1 MKPDIFLKKK
11 LKYFFELHENKT
23 HHLFF
28 ISYLSITLNS
38 TKHKQIIIFFFN
50 MATDILRQYPIH
62 ERPEVDKYFVLSLFV
77 ILTLLSTQS

>member
-1 MKPDIFLKKK
+1 MRTGL
-11 LKYFFELHENKT
+11 

-28 ISYLSITLNS
+28 HSNLSITLNS
-38 TKHKQIIIFFFN
+38 TKHKQIIISFFN